1 MALKKT
7 RAHPL
12 GPQAV
17 QIHAHG
23 GGRAGGAGVA
33 AGLAPAT
40 GLVAAAACE
49 ALIAALIDGSF
60 PLRLPVVPLSSRP
73 SLLPIEA

>member
-23 GGRAGGAGVA
+23 GGRAGAAGMA

-40 GLVAAAACE
+40 GLVAAASADHP
-49 ALIAALIDGSF
+49 ADVAAHQH
-60 PLRLPVVPLSSRP
+60 R
-73 SLLPIEA
+73 

>member
-23 GGRAGGAGVA
+23 GGRAGGAGMA
-33 AGLAPAT
+33 TGLAPAT
-40 GLVAAAACE
+40 GLVAAASADHP
-49 ALIAALIDGSF
+49 ADVAAHQH
-60 PLRLPVVPLSSRP
+60 R
-73 SLLPIEA
+73 

>member
-23 GGRAGGAGVA
+23 GGRAGGAGMA
-33 AGLAPAT
+33 AGQAPAA
-40 GLVAAAACE
+40 GLVAAASADHP
-49 ALIAALIDGSF
+49 ADVAAHQH
-60 PLRLPVVPLSSRP
+60 R
-73 SLLPIEA
+73 